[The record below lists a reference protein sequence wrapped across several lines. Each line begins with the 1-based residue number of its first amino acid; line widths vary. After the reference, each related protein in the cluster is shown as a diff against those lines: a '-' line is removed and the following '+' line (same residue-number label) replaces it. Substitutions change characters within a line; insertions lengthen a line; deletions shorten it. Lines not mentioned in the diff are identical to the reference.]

1 MEVVLVLCTQGAFW
15 GLMVGLAV
23 GLTRMVLEF
32 VFPPPRCGVFDPAPS
47 VLRSVHY
54 LHFAIIL
61 CALTAIVVV
70 VISLLT
76 PPPTEEQVIASL
88 RKCFQ
93 RFKKRRISNK
103 YYRNIYNSCS
113 SLFEF

>member
-1 MEVVLVLCTQGAFW
+1 MCVCLVLCLQGAFW
-15 GLMVGLAV
+15 GLMVGLVV

-61 CALTAIVVV
+61 CALTAIVVA

-76 PPPTEEQVIASL
+76 PPPNEEQVIFSL
-88 RKCFQ
+88 EKCLNF
-93 RFKKRRISNK
+93 F
-103 YYRNIYNSCS
+103 
-113 SLFEF
+113 

>member
-103 YYRNIYNSCS
+103 Y
-113 SLFEF
+113 